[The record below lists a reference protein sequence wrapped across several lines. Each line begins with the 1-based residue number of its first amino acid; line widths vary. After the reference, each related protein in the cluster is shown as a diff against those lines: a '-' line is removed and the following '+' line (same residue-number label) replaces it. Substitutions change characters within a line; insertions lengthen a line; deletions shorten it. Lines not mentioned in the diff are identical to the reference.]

1 MRRSARGRPCTE
13 QPAVAAG
20 GAACVATALYG
31 STPAGSGR
39 PPVASAHASPRP
51 SPGPGKLAP
60 GGHGY
65 GLPML
70 ARNQWQRRCS
80 ASRLHGACAVRP
92 PPPRTAARSG
102 AAPRGVMRDAPRRLS
117 VCLSV
122 CGSQQAL
129 DERSRAQHSAA
140 QRSGMAL
147 DERSTAQRCGIWQR
161 GRESSSSTACR
172 AMWPTLYTQC
182 VGYSTVRLQIM
193 HACMH
198 ACGAPA
204 CLPSTRRACTV
215 TRRGGGG
222 GACMADHVCMRSCVH
237 ACTSTCSSSRRA
249 VLCCALSCRLGGHLG
264 VRGQQ
269 GQGARD
275 VQGVEVRQEVDA
287 GCGGRPPLSAGSDP
301 RVASHAAVTQR
312 PCPPISWVKALSWP
326 RGWVLTWRLARG
338 AAQRACCPAGA
349 RRPGLEAVA

>member
-1 MRRSARGRPCTE
+1 MAERERE
-13 QPAVAAG
+13 QQQHRLQGHVAY
-20 GAACVATALYG
+20 T
-31 STPAGSGR
+31 
-39 PPVASAHASPRP
+39 
-51 SPGPGKLAP
+51 
-60 GGHGY
+60 
-65 GLPML
+65 
-70 ARNQWQRRCS
+70 
-80 ASRLHGACAVRP
+80 LH
-92 PPPRTAARSG
+92 
-102 AAPRGVMRDAPRRLS
+102 S
-117 VCLSV
+117 VC
-122 CGSQQAL
+122 
-129 DERSRAQHSAA
+129 
-140 QRSGMAL
+140 
-147 DERSTAQRCGIWQR
+147 
-161 GRESSSSTACR
+161 
-172 AMWPTLYTQC
+172 
-182 VGYSTVRLQIM
+182 RLQHRPAAD

-198 ACGAPA
+198 ACM
-204 CLPSTRRACTV
+204 RCTCMLAFDSSRMHGD
-215 TRRGGGG
+215 TQGG
-222 GACMADHVCMRSCVH
+222 GARMADHVCMRSCVH